1 MQVDDEEN
9 RGHLAMELEK
19 HEMQK
24 QINERI
30 NKFEMMLGEITT
42 LMQEIRVPSRTSP
55 LSSIDF
61 GQLPQGIDQETL
73 KLQIISLLRQ
83 ALKGQNK

>member
-1 MQVDDEEN
+1 
-9 RGHLAMELEK
+9 
-19 HEMQK
+19 MQK

-30 NKFEMMLGEITT
+30 NKFERMLGEITN
-42 LMQEIRVPSRTSP
+42 LMQEIKVPSRSSP

-61 GQLPQGIDQETL
+61 GQLPQGIDQDTL
-73 KLQIISLLRQ
+73 KLQIKNLLRQ